1 MITLKQHYCG
11 PIYYWTERSGW
22 RTIVDSSNIGKY
34 TVKKAQYIPVE
45 LRITVS
51 SDPWGDAV
59 FDLTY
64 YQAGEKK
71 TINSSIN
78 AEESKTF
85 TISADMGSVLSLSNN
100 YSFYSYEIDDLPL
113 VEKSDTSA
121 EGSFAYKLRFI
132 VIGGGDA
139 EFYLSGKG

>member
-1 MITLKQHYCG
+1 MI
-11 PIYYWTERSGW
+11 
-22 RTIVDSSNIGKY
+22 DSKNIDNY
-34 TVKKAQYIPVE
+34 TVKKAQYIPVK

-51 SDPWGDAV
+51 SDPWGNAD

-64 YQAGEKK
+64 YQDGEKK
-71 TINSSIN
+71 TINSGIN
-78 AEESKTF
+78 AEGSETF
-85 TISADMGSVLSLSNN
+85 IISADMGSVLSLSNN